1 MFKLN
6 RKNSP
11 SELSKRHSLAIY
23 HGIVLGIQ
31 KARIDE
37 IERRFKPYKL
47 PSVCWDISYI
57 SILKNE
63 FEYMKG
69 WYD

>member
-23 HGIVLGIQ
+23 HGTVLGIQ

-47 PSVCWDISYI
+47 PSECWIDNQI
-57 SILKNE
+57 SILKYA
-63 FEYMKG
+63 FEDLKR